1 MVTSVTGA
9 GGVLLYYS
17 GATSHGVVGNASA
30 QTLTGGSG
38 NDSFRGGG
46 GGDTLIGL
54 GGDDT
59 YAIYS
64 KNDMIVEQTAGGVDS
79 ADASTSYLL
88 PANVENLVLYNNLTY
103 GGGNALNNILTGMSG
118 NQTLDGGGGSD
129 VLIGGLGADIFVLKS
144 GDGHDVVADF
154 QSGID
159 QVRLDGLGVTSFAQA
174 QSDMV
179 QTGAD
184 VTLSVPTGEQFIF
197 RNHQV
202 SDFSGQDFQ
211 LSVDTSKMTLTFD
224 DEFNSR
230 SLKNGT
236 IGTGTWDTAFGSG
249 SGLTAHSLTRNGEL
263 QVYMYPTFAGTGTTA
278 LGVDPFSVNGGV
290 LNISASLATPSV
302 ANNIW
307 NYQYTSGL
315 ISTRS
320 SFAQTYG
327 YFEVRAKLPAG
338 DGMWPAFWMVPASGA
353 WPPELDI
360 FEQLGHDT
368 NTLYATKHSGVGGT
382 NVWHTDTLWVP
393 DTSAAFHTY
402 GLYWDQTNLIWYVDG
417 TEVDRMATPSDA
429 NQPMYMML
437 NLAIGGWSGAPDPN
451 AFPGTMSIDYVR
463 AYRFG
468 R

>member
-17 GATSHGVVGNASA
+17 GATTHGFVGNASA
-30 QTLTGGSG
+30 QTLTGTSA

-64 KNDMIVEQTAGGVDS
+64 KTDMIVEQAGGGIDT

-88 PANVENLVLYNNLTY
+88 PANVENLVLYNDLSY

-118 NQTLDGGGGSD
+118 GQTLDGGGGSD

-159 QVRLDGLGVTSFAQA
+159 KVRLDGLGVVSFAQA
-174 QSDMV
+174 RSDMV

-184 VTLSVPTGEQFIF
+184 VTLSAPTGEQFIF

-202 SDFSGQDFQ
+202 SDFSAQDFQ
-211 LSVDTSKMTLTFD
+211 LSIDTSQMNLTFD
-224 DEFNSR
+224 DEFNTR

-236 IGTGTWDTAFGSG
+236 VGTGIWDTAFGSG

-263 QVYMYPTFAGTGTTA
+263 QVYMYPTFAGTGTTP

-290 LNISASLATPSV
+290 LNITANLAAPSV
-302 ANNIW
+302 ASNIW

-417 TEVDRMATPSDA
+417 TEVDRMATPECLVA
-429 NQPMYMML
+429 
-437 NLAIGGWSGAPDPN
+437 
-451 AFPGTMSIDYVR
+451 
-463 AYRFG
+463 
-468 R
+468 